1 MTYDVHLMV
10 GIPASGKTT
19 FVKQEIERLEAD
31 GVTCA
36 HISRDI
42 VRFSMLEDNDEY
54 FDKENEVFNEFV
66 RQVNESIALGIE
78 NVFIDATHINPASRR
93 KVLSKIVHDKSTRL
107 IVDVFDAP
115 LYEAANRNFLRK
127 GRERVPYDALKN
139 MYYNFS
145 YPAMEEFARMN
156 FYNFSEVK
164 IIDRH

>member
-36 HISRDI
+36 HISRDV

-54 FDKENEVFNEFV
+54 FDKESEVFNEFV
-66 RQVNESIALGIE
+66 RQVNESITLGIE
-78 NVFIDATHINPASRR
+78 NVFIDATHINPTSRR
-93 KVLSKIVHDKSTRL
+93 KILSKIVHDKDTRL
-107 IVDVFDAP
+107 IVDVFDVP
-115 LYEAANRNFLRK
+115 LYEAADRNSKRE
-127 GRERVPYDALKN
+127 GREKVPYNALKN
-139 MYYNFS
+139 MYNNFS

-156 FYNFSEVK
+156 FYNFSEIK
-164 IIDRH
+164 IVDHH